1 LREVDGF
8 GDGYL
13 RSQSTSLVVLV
24 KAQER
29 GSAIDEIELELGAKF
44 YFLVAINTKNS
55 ANY

>member
-1 LREVDGF
+1 M
-8 GDGYL
+8 
-13 RSQSTSLVVLV
+13 LV

-29 GSAIDEIELELGAKF
+29 ALAINEIELGVGAKF